1 MEQNNLIVIDKAM
14 LREDANG
21 NLVLP
26 KQPREISVR
35 DYMQAYA
42 LCPLDG
48 RYIEIQEELAP
59 YFSDLALTKYRVKVA
74 VEWVIH
80 LIQNVHESA
89 TLQSFNFSD
98 VIGKIRSIA
107 EDFSENDYFRTKEI
121 ESLTHHD
128 VKAVELLVAEK
139 IADLGLDKLIS
150 FVHFG
155 CTSEDVTN
163 PAYGMMIQD
172 ALARVWFPTADR
184 LIEKLYQLAKEHA
197 TTAMPAHTHGQLA
210 TPTTFGK
217 EMAVFFARM
226 HCAYMRIRMD
236 APTAKCNGATGNYA
250 AAAFAFPDEDWDAI
264 AQRLIVDKLELEFNP
279 LTTQIEGHDYMSN
292 IMDDIRQFNN
302 VLLDFNWDMWSYISR
317 DYLKQLVVASEVGS
331 STMPQKVNPTKFENS
346 ISNVETSNS
355 LAVGLSNKLPV
366 SRMQRDLT
374 DSSSKRNLG
383 MVFGYSLLAIESA
396 IAGLE
401 RINVN
406 AEKMKQELQDEWS
419 VLGEAVQTMLRKYG
433 VTDAYDQLKAFTRGK
448 HITKEVMHGFIET
461 LDILSAEDK
470 ERLLALTPEMYTG
483 LADKLVQKYI

>member
-1 MEQNNLIVIDKAM
+1 MKQNNLIVIDKSI
-14 LREDANG
+14 LWEDANG

-59 YFSDLALTKYRVKVA
+59 YFADLALTKYRVKVA

-89 TLQSFNFSD
+89 TLQSFNFSNI
-98 VIGKIRSIA
+98 IGKIRSIA
-107 EDFSENDYFRTKEI
+107 EDFSEDDYFRAKEI
-121 ESLTHHD
+121 EAVTRHD

-139 IADLGLDKLIS
+139 LTDLGLDKLIS

-163 PAYGMMIQD
+163 PAYAMMLHD
-172 ALARVWFPTADR
+172 ALVKVWLPTADQ
-184 LIEKLYQLAKEHA
+184 LIEKLNQLAKEHA

-217 EMAVFFARM
+217 EIAVFVARM
-226 HCAYMRIRMD
+226 NSVYMRIRLD
-236 APTAKCNGATGNYA
+236 TPTAKCNGATGNYA
-250 AAAFAFPDEDWDAI
+250 AASFAFPEEDWGRI
-264 AQRLIVDKLELEFNP
+264 AKDFIVNKLALEFNP
-279 LTTQIEGHDYMSN
+279 LTTQIEGHDYMCR
-292 IMDDIRQFNN
+292 ILDDIRQFNN

-331 STMPQKVNPTKFENS
+331 STMPQKVNPIKFENS

-396 IAGLE
+396 IAGLK

-406 AEKMKQELQDEWS
+406 ADKMKQELQDEWS

-461 LDILSAEDK
+461 LDVLAVEDR
-470 ERLLALTPEMYTG
+470 ERLLALTPETYTG